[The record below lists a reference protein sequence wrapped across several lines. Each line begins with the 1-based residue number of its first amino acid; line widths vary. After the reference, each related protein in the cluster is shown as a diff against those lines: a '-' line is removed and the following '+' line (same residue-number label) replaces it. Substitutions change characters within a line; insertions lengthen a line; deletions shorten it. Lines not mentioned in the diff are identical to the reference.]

1 MLKRYIFWEY
11 ARGSWQYD
19 VIVGVILAF
28 LFLTPRDWF
37 RDQPRIPQASDI
49 SSLPS
54 ERGTHQYFVDRE
66 ALAGV
71 PDDQHVAT
79 LTRLLQVRAGN
90 PRLIL
95 THIEPVMDSEGEL
108 HGYIVSTRP

>member
-1 MLKRYIFWEY
+1 MKKYIFWEY

-19 VIVGVILAF
+19 VIVGVIVAF
-28 LFLTPRDWF
+28 LFLMPRDWF

-71 PDDQHVAT
+71 ADDQHVAT
-79 LTRLLQVRAGN
+79 LTRLLQVRAAN
-90 PRLIL
+90 PRL
-95 THIEPVMDSEGEL
+95 TVTRTQPVVDSEGEL